1 MLFGSSM
8 EDSLVPLDRLERLDR
23 AVAGLAA
30 TVRLLQALT
39 PVNAR
44 EEHDRLGAAFA
55 HGGEAMPRWRYEAA
69 PPPAD
74 GAIAAVADA
83 ARRERSSL
91 GHVYF
96 ARIEEIAIE
105 LDLQAAAGTPAV
117 AMLSTKR
124 FAIEGGAAE
133 ATAKRWVHAGAETSD
148 APRRAT
154 DDMHPS
160 SLLGLLESEIGTR
173 RLPFGVRVVDGLAS
187 LAATGSH
194 NVYVS
199 GGRLVTDAVG
209 SRTAVHEIE
218 GHVVPRSRA
227 RLLPLRLFFVGT
239 AGGHDTQEGLALWH
253 EERSELLD
261 GERRFELGL
270 RHLACEAMVRGAD
283 FVEVMRHLVRDL
295 GAHNAVA
302 LGIAERIFR
311 GSDGRS
317 AGLGRERVYLP
328 HFLRVRERLARRP
341 EDAVVLGAGQLGLDV
356 LDLAREILERAVA

>member
-8 EDSLVPLDRLERLDR
+8 EDSLASLDR

-44 EEHDRLGAAFA
+44 EEHDRLAAAFA
-55 HGGEAMPRWRYEAA
+55 HGGEAMPRWTYDAT
-69 PPPAD
+69 PPAEV
-74 GAIAAVADA
+74 GAVAVVADA
-83 ARRERSSL
+83 ARRMRTPL
-91 GHVYF
+91 GRVYF

-117 AMLSTKR
+117 ASLASRR
-124 FAIEGGAAE
+124 FAMEDAAAT
-133 ATAKRWVHAGAETSD
+133 ATAKRWVRAGAEPSD

-154 DDMHPS
+154 DDPHPS
-160 SLLGLLESEIGTR
+160 SLRSLLESEIGER
-173 RLPFGVRVVDGLAS
+173 RLPFGVRVVDGMSS
-187 LAATGSH
+187 LAATGSR
-194 NVYVS
+194 NVYVTR
-199 GGRLVTDAVG
+199 GRLVTDAVAR
-209 SRTAVHEIE
+209 RTAIHEID
-218 GHVVPRSRA
+218 GHAAPRARA

-239 AGGHDTQEGLALWH
+239 ASGHDTQEGFALWH
-253 EERSELLD
+253 EEKNELLD
-261 GERRFELGL
+261 SERRVELGL
-270 RHLACEAMVRGAD
+270 RHLACDAMVRGAD

-295 GAHNAVA
+295 GASHSIA
-302 LGIAERIFR
+302 LVITERIFR

-328 HFLRVRERLARRP
+328 QFLRVRERLARRP
-341 EDAVVLGAGQLGLDV
+341 EDAAVLGAGQLGLDV